1 MAKATFAG
9 QQKPFRREMLERWLH
24 ALADEL
30 VGFNHVT
37 PLVDNTES
45 EIPSELP

>member
-9 QQKPFRREMLERWLH
+9 QQKPFRREMVERWPQV
-24 ALADEL
+24 LADDFG
-30 VGFNHVT
+30 GFNHVT